1 MKKTLLPLL
10 ILSIAALLAACG
22 GGDDTTTT
30 DAAATTD
37 AATTTEQM
45 VGGGEAMCDEATFA
59 SIVSGIAEQD
69 GTSAT
74 LDGFECAD
82 GWALVTVSG
91 ADAADEQSTSTYVF
105 QAEGANWALQSDLT
119 GVCDNLP
126 EALKSKACNTDG
138 VFVG

>member
-22 GGDDTTTT
+22 GGDETTTT
-30 DAAATTD
+30 DA

-45 VGGGEAMCDEATFA
+45 VGGGEATCDETTFA
-59 SIVSGIAEQD
+59 GIVAGIAEQD
-69 GTSAT
+69 GTSAV
-74 LDGFECAD
+74 LDGYECAD
-82 GWALVTVSG
+82 GWALVTVEG
-91 ADAADEQSTSTYVF
+91 TDAANEQSTTTYVF

-126 EALKSKACNTDG
+126 ESLKSKACNTDG